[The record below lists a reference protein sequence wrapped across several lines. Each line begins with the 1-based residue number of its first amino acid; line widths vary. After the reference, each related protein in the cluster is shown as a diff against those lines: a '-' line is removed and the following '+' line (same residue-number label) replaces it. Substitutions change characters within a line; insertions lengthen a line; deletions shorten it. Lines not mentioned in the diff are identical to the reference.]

1 MDVSYNK
8 PRKSEKGIGGT
19 FTAILIILLIGSF
32 VWFVVK
38 IALPNILPYINPEYD
53 AISSVELPVEYEDIV
68 EKYASEY
75 DIPASVIY
83 AVIYAESNFDNSAV
97 SHAGAHG
104 LMQITYDTF
113 EWLETHLKDGA
124 GTEDIYDPDV
134 NIRYG
139 SYYLSYLYGRFG
151 EWRTAYAAYNAGI
164 GSVCAWLE
172 ENDGVLGDIPYSET
186 AHYVEKVANARIQ
199 YEKQLENEN
208 NNDNN
213 N

>member
-1 MDVSYNK
+1 MRKGLSVKKKKNK
-8 PRKSEKGIGGT
+8 SNPSGIITAVLIIALIGG
-19 FTAILIILLIGSF
+19 F
-32 VWFVVK
+32 VWFV
-38 IALPNILPYINPEYD
+38 IGYALPNILPFLKTESDQTQDTSMPIG
-53 AISSVELPVEYEDIV
+53 YESIV
-68 EKYASEY
+68 EKYSEEF
-75 DIPASVIY
+75 DIPEEVIY

-124 GTEDIYDPDV
+124 TTDQIYDPDV

-151 EWRTAYAAYNAGI
+151 DWRTAYAAYNAGI

-172 ENDGVLGDIPYSET
+172 ENNGVLGDIPYSET
-186 AHYVEKVANARIQ
+186 AYYVEKVAAARIK
-199 YEKQLENEN
+199 YEKMLNEN
-208 NNDNN
+208 QS
-213 N
+213 